1 MTGRNARR
9 NRRYP
14 LRSCANTAEN
24 RAEFSG
30 DGSVGDNLGLGRSP
44 GFVASSLENDRVLAG
59 LGGVLVLEEGR
70 NGASRVAVSGEIAS
84 SGETVSSGEITIL
97 Q

>member
-1 MTGRNARR
+1 MLAETEGILFGHVQDVLDESVNGRLA
-9 NRRYP
+9 P
-14 LRSCANTAEN
+14 VADGEN
-24 RAEFSG
+24 E
-30 DGSVGDNLGLGRSP
+30 
-44 GFVASSLENDRVLAG
+44 RVLAG